1 MKVHVLCLG
10 VNYSCLF
17 VHKVLGGSS
26 GLNKTR
32 MVPPYFFYMIHIG
45 KIIEEEFYRQGR
57 SVSWL
62 AEKLCCDRTNVYKIF
77 KRESIDTALLIR
89 ISLVLDHNFFIYY
102 MRTIE
107 ECEK

>member
-1 MKVHVLCLG
+1 
-10 VNYSCLF
+10 
-17 VHKVLGGSS
+17 
-26 GLNKTR
+26 
-32 MVPPYFFYMIHIG
+32 MIHIG

-89 ISLVLDHNFFIYY
+89 ISLALEHNFFIYY
-102 MRTIE
+102 IE
-107 ECEK
+107 TMQECEK